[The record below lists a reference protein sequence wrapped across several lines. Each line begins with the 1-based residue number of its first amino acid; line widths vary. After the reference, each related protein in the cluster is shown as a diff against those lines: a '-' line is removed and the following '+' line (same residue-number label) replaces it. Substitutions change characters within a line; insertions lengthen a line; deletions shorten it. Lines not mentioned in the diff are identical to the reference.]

1 MRELE
6 EKVERQPRDVSEAK
20 RKEKSWENEAAG
32 LRKEWERER
41 REKMLIKRDKN
52 RVKTINVGCHYS

>member
-6 EKVERQPRDVSEAK
+6 GKVERQWRDVSEAK

-41 REKMLIKRDKN
+41 REMLIKRD
-52 RVKTINVGCHYS
+52 